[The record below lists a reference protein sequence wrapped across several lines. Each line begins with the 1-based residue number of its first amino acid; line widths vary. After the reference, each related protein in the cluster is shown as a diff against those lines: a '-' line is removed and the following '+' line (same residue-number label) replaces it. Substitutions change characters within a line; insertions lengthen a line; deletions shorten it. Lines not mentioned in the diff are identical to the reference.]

1 MKNSDQVFF
10 SSAAVPTIVQ
20 LVSAPSMKVTLH
32 RSRDFI
38 FSINCH
44 VSDGSRPVT
53 FRWELNGASVE
64 GSAESYWDTDSEVI
78 GHLSIASLTP
88 AHQGTYTCFTSNTVG
103 NARAHLTVTVVG
115 MLVKYLEN
123 LSCLLQYCDCT
134 LCVLA
139 SCYHV

>member
-1 MKNSDQVFF
+1 MVL

-20 LVSAPSMKVTLH
+20 LEAPHQSRKVTLP
-32 RSRDFI
+32 RSGGVPL
-38 FSINCH
+38 SINCH

-64 GSAESYWDTDSEVI
+64 GSTESQWSIGSKVI
-78 GHLSIASLTP
+78 GNLHIASLTP

-103 NARAHLTVTVVG
+103 TDRDQLFITVVG

-123 LSCLLQYCDCT
+123 LSCLLQYRDYT